1 MRADISD
8 AELHDAVT
16 NLEFI
21 AVRFK
26 GIMALA
32 EKMKTLRAM
41 IADER
46 EIRERLA
53 GLYREQDAVTHVVAQ
68 GDAAQAR
75 LDGIEGELAQ
85 HRAAMEAERIKTI
98 EATHA
103 AASDVMA
110 EGRARAAKLLE
121 DGRAEATRQAEHDA
135 AEAGLRRSEIESLD
149 AEIGKRQ
156 AELAHINNAIAAALE
171 KIGAR

>member
-1 MRADISD
+1 MSADISD
-8 AELHDAVT
+8 AELHDAVA
-16 NLEFI
+16 NLEFV

-32 EKMKTLRAM
+32 EKMKSLRALLTT
-41 IADER
+41 ER

-85 HRAAMEAERIKTI
+85 RRAAMEAERIKTI
-98 EATHA
+98 E
-103 AASDVMA
+103 
-110 EGRARAAKLLE
+110 
-121 DGRAEATRQAEHDA
+121 
-135 AEAGLRRSEIESLD
+135 
-149 AEIGKRQ
+149 
-156 AELAHINNAIAAALE
+156 
-171 KIGAR
+171 